1 MNKEEDIR
9 GNISM
14 PLKALAQ
21 DRGVCVITVG
31 HLNKRDKEA
40 TVLQRSMGA
49 AAFTGVPRK
58 VFAFGND
65 PEDDNKHA
73 HIMTEV
79 RDKQV
84 SIQYKTTAIADPEGI
99 QKSPIIKVEWGKLV
113 EADADEVVNAPK
125 QSEKSANKEVQVFMK
140 TFLRDGAKSTRAIE
154 EALNGAGIK
163 CANWQRAAKRVA
175 KNKQIKGQ
183 GKNAGWE
190 WFISTPEQAEFD
202 GVKKHAASAKLD
214 NTSEGAETG

>member
-1 MNKEEDIR
+1 
-9 GNISM
+9 
-14 PLKALAQ
+14 
-21 DRGVCVITVG
+21 
-31 HLNKRDKEA
+31 
-40 TVLQRSMGA
+40 
-49 AAFTGVPRK
+49 
-58 VFAFGND
+58 
-65 PEDDNKHA
+65 
-73 HIMTEV
+73 
-79 RDKQV
+79 
-84 SIQYKTTAIADPEGI
+84 
-99 QKSPIIKVEWGKLV
+99 VEWGKLV